1 MTQTAPN
8 YKKTLHLPKT
18 SFPMRGNLA
27 QNEPQSVKRWEK
39 EKLYAEIQDA
49 REDAPPFVF
58 HDGPPYA
65 NGSLHLGHLLN
76 KVLKD
81 LVVRSQTM
89 SGKKCPY
96 TPGWDCHGLPIEHK
110 VMTDLVNSGKI
121 EKLNA
126 LDDDTR
132 RIAIRRACK
141 KDAEKFVKLQT
152 GQLQRWLTLAD
163 YSDPYLTMDPVYEAA
178 VLEVFAKIVETGA
191 VYRRLKPV
199 HWSIANETALAEA
212 ELEYYDRED
221 PSIFVHFDAVDK
233 DAVAHAFGVSLDET
247 PSFIIWTTTPWTLV
261 ANMAITVSPRFEY
274 SLVQLGERITI
285 VASELLVKVAEVTGC
300 TPNLLGTCKGDT
312 LVGLFYEHVFCDR
325 TCPIISGDH
334 VTLEDGTGLVHTAPG
349 HGTDDYIVGLAN
361 KLDIYCPVKADGV
374 YDETVPDFLSG
385 LSVWDAN
392 EVVVSTLRESGHLY
406 HMSMYTHSYPHD
418 GRSKTPVIFRST
430 EQWFVDVDAK
440 IKSGNSLRSMALEET
455 EQNIDFIPAWA
466 QNRMRGMLESRPDWC
481 LSRQRSWGLPI
492 PAFMQV
498 DGTVLLSSDIVMVI
512 AKVFAEHGS
521 DSWFSQPPE
530 VLLADWD
537 NPEQIDLSSLE
548 KMYDIF
554 DVWFESGSSWHA
566 VMQKRDQGYPMDLYS
581 EGSDQHRGWFQL
593 SMLPALCLT
602 GVSPFKRVI
611 THGFIVAKDGRKMSK
626 SGGNALAVD
635 ELLQTFGADVCRW
648 WVGSLAYENDSKVD
662 MSFFEIA
669 SESYRKVR
677 NTFRFILGN
686 VGDSSGVEIEPTT
699 IDGWVLSELSKMEAR
714 VIASFESF
722 QFRAAQQAL
731 YNFCND
737 TLSATYCAAVKDRLY
752 CDRFDSPRRMRT
764 TATMRII
771 SDTLCRLIA
780 PFIPHTAD
788 EAWRALH
795 GDDVPSV
802 HLQEFANVEFPLDAA
817 WEEVMQVRDEAL
829 KALEEAKQAGI
840 DNPLDAGLVLPE
852 SLNAFDPC
860 DLADL
865 CGVSRVTF
873 AGDNVVVQDL
883 REEPKCDRS
892 WKRDGTVKLRSD
904 GGMLS
909 DRDAIAVGV
918 E

>member
-49 REDAPPFVF
+49 RKDAPPFVF

-81 LVVRSQTM
+81 LVVRSQMM

-178 VLEVFAKIVETGA
+178 VLEVFAKIVESGA

-481 LSRQRSWGLPI
+481 LSRQRAWGLPI
-492 PAFMQV
+492 PAFLKP
-498 DGTVLLSSDIVMVI
+498 DGSFLLTADIVRVV
-512 AKVFAEHGS
+512 ANVFAEHGS

-548 KMYDIF
+548 KID
-554 DVWFESGSSWHA
+554 
-566 VMQKRDQGYPMDLYS
+566 
-581 EGSDQHRGWFQL
+581 
-593 SMLPALCLT
+593 
-602 GVSPFKRVI
+602 
-611 THGFIVAKDGRKMSK
+611 RK
-626 SGGNALAVD
+626 
-635 ELLQTFGADVCRW
+635 
-648 WVGSLAYENDSKVD
+648 
-662 MSFFEIA
+662 
-669 SESYRKVR
+669 
-677 NTFRFILGN
+677 
-686 VGDSSGVEIEPTT
+686 
-699 IDGWVLSELSKMEAR
+699 
-714 VIASFESF
+714 
-722 QFRAAQQAL
+722 
-731 YNFCND
+731 
-737 TLSATYCAAVKDRLY
+737 
-752 CDRFDSPRRMRT
+752 
-764 TATMRII
+764 
-771 SDTLCRLIA
+771 
-780 PFIPHTAD
+780 
-788 EAWRALH
+788 
-795 GDDVPSV
+795 SV
-802 HLQEFANVEFPLDAA
+802 V
-817 WEEVMQVRDEAL
+817 
-829 KALEEAKQAGI
+829 
-840 DNPLDAGLVLPE
+840 
-852 SLNAFDPC
+852 
-860 DLADL
+860 
-865 CGVSRVTF
+865 
-873 AGDNVVVQDL
+873 
-883 REEPKCDRS
+883 
-892 WKRDGTVKLRSD
+892 
-904 GGMLS
+904 
-909 DRDAIAVGV
+909 
-918 E
+918 